1 MGCNKIGLEKQRINI
16 LLDGNRTGGIMQGL
30 ESVPTWFSDAMGIT
44 LASAQVILSV
54 AVIFMV
60 LLPVMYLSK
69 GKSNIMLIFM
79 FFLTESFLVGIGWLP
94 FWLLVATVT
103 LMALAVA
110 SLGRNVVTGG

>member
-1 MGCNKIGLEKQRINI
+1 M
-16 LLDGNRTGGIMQGL
+16 TGDIMQGL
-30 ESVPTWFSDAMGIT
+30 ESIPTWFSDAMGIT

-54 AVIFMV
+54 VVIFMV

-69 GKSNIMLIFM
+69 GKSSIMLIVM

-94 FWLLVATVT
+94 FWLLIATVA

-110 SLGRNVVTGG
+110 SLGADTVTGG